1 MHIDRM
7 VRGVLLAGGLVLGC
21 GGNQAQSA
29 GPVVADPVS
38 SSPMPGSAPVA
49 SASTATGEAPVET
62 AGSDPKAIC
71 ERAAKAE
78 ASGIGTVDDGMAAAE
93 LGPLPKHVFVA
104 TTSDRN
110 AKEGSAKEYSMADL
124 KALSGKGQWEELIQH
139 IEDVPPSKRN
149 AEWDAL
155 LERAATELLTQH
167 SNSSGYAAFRS
178 AELLV
183 ERYPTLTKSE
193 RFMAKRYEVS
203 TLAFQNCLAESYD
216 ASECL
221 RAMQDFLKVGSPPS
235 DVAFQFGKL
244 VRAKLNHHLA
254 VPFFHRGLQGKPANS
269 PECADQDLGLA
280 VKSGLAL
287 PPAEESARLARDIAG
302 ERCFGVLESVIVAQL
317 TASGSDSFDAKNIC
331 DVLKAKGAL

>member
-1 MHIDRM
+1 MYIDRM
-7 VRGVLLAGGLVLGC
+7 TGVLLAGAVVLGC
-21 GGNQAQSA
+21 GGNQARPA
-29 GPVVADPVS
+29 GPEVANPVS

-49 SASTATGEAPVET
+49 SAPTTTGEEPVEPG
-62 AGSDPKAIC
+62 GSDPKAIC
-71 ERAAKAE
+71 DRAAKPE
-78 ASGIGTVDDGMAAAE
+78 ASGFWSVGDEMAAAE

-104 TTSDRN
+104 TTSARN
-110 AKEGSAKEYSMADL
+110 AKDGSAKEYGMADL
-124 KALSGKGQWEELIQH
+124 KTLSGKGQWEELIQH

-155 LERAATELLTQH
+155 LERAATELLTLH
-167 SNSSGYAAFRS
+167 SNSSRYAAFRS

-183 ERYPTLTKSE
+183 ERYPALTKSE

-203 TLAFQNCLAESYD
+203 TVAFQDCLTQSYD
-216 ASECL
+216 ATECL
-221 RAMQDFLKVGSPPS
+221 RSMQDFLKVGSPPPG
-235 DVAFQFGKL
+235 VAFQFGKL
-244 VRAKLNHHLA
+244 VRGKLNHHLA
-254 VPFFHRGLQGKPANS
+254 VPFFHRGLQGKPANA

-317 TASGSDSFDAKNIC
+317 TARGSDSFDAQNIC
-331 DVLKAKGAL
+331 EVLKAKGAL

>member
-7 VRGVLLAGGLVLGC
+7 VRGVLLTGGLVLGC
-21 GGNQAQSA
+21 GGNQAGSA
-29 GPVVADPVS
+29 GPKVVDPAS
-38 SSPMPGSAPVA
+38 SNPMPASAPVA
-49 SASTATGEAPVET
+49 SASTATGEGPVE
-62 AGSDPKAIC
+62 AGGSDPKAIC
-71 ERAAKAE
+71 ARAAKPE
-78 ASGIGTVDDGMAAAE
+78 ASGSWSVGDAMAVAE
-93 LGPLPKHVFVA
+93 LGPLAKHGFVA
-104 TTSDRN
+104 TTSARS
-110 AKEGSAKEYSMADL
+110 AKEGAKEYAMADL
-124 KALSGKGQWEELIQH
+124 KALSGKGQWEELLQH
-139 IEDVPPSKRN
+139 IEDVPPSKRK

-155 LERAATELLTQH
+155 LERAATELMTQY

-203 TLAFQNCLAESYD
+203 TVAFQSCLAESYD
-216 ASECL
+216 GSECL
-221 RAMQDFLKVGSPPS
+221 RSMQDFLKVGSPPP
-235 DVAFQFGKL
+235 DVPFQFGKL

-254 VPFFHRGLQGKPANS
+254 VPFFHRGLQGKPANA

-331 DVLKAKGAL
+331 EVLKAKGAL

>member
-7 VRGVLLAGGLVLGC
+7 VRGTLLAGGFVLGC

-29 GPVVADPVS
+29 GPEVADPVS
-38 SSPMPGSAPVA
+38 SSSLSRSAPVA
-49 SASTATGEAPVET
+49 SAPTGTAEEPGETG
-62 AGSDPKAIC
+62 GSDPKAIC
-71 ERAAKAE
+71 DRAAKPQAT
-78 ASGIGTVDDGMAAAE
+78 GIGSVGDGMASAE
-93 LGPLPKHVFVA
+93 LGPLPKHGFIA
-104 TTSDRN
+104 TAGDRN
-110 AKEGSAKEYSMADL
+110 AKEGSAKEYGMADL

-139 IEDVPPSKRN
+139 IEDVPPAKRN

-155 LERAATELLTQH
+155 LERAATELLTQY

-193 RFMAKRYEVS
+193 RFMTKRYAVS
-203 TLAFQNCLAESYD
+203 TTAFESCLSESYD
-216 ASECL
+216 GSECL
-221 RAMQDFLKVGSPPS
+221 RSMQDLLKVGSPPP
-235 DVAFQFGKL
+235 DVAFKFGKL
-244 VRAKLNHHLA
+244 VRGKLNHHLA
-254 VPFFHRGLQGKPANS
+254 VPFFHRGLQGKPANA

-302 ERCFGVLESVIVAQL
+302 ERCFGVLESAIVAQL
-317 TASGSDSFDAKNIC
+317 KAGGSDSFDAKNIC
-331 DVLKAKGAL
+331 EVLKAKGAL

>member
-1 MHIDRM
+1 
-7 VRGVLLAGGLVLGC
+7 
-21 GGNQAQSA
+21 
-29 GPVVADPVS
+29 
-38 SSPMPGSAPVA
+38 MPGSAPVA
-49 SASTATGEAPVET
+49 SAPTTTGEEPVET
-62 AGSDPKAIC
+62 GGSDPKAIC
-71 ERAAKAE
+71 DRVAKPE
-78 ASGIGTVDDGMAAAE
+78 ASGSWTVGDGMALAE

-104 TTSDRN
+104 TTSARN
-110 AKEGSAKEYSMADL
+110 AKEGSAEAYGMADL

-155 LERAATELLTQH
+155 LERAATELMTQY

-183 ERYPTLTKSE
+183 ERYPALTKSA
-193 RFMAKRYEVS
+193 RFMAKRFEVS
-203 TLAFQNCLAESYD
+203 TVAFQNCLAETYD
-216 ASECL
+216 GSECL
-221 RAMQDFLKVGSPPS
+221 RSMQDFLKVGSPPP

-244 VRAKLNHHLA
+244 VRGKLNHHLA
-254 VPFFHRGLQGKPANS
+254 VPFFHRGLQGKPANA

-287 PPAEESARLARDIAG
+287 PPAEENARLARDIAG
-302 ERCFGVLESVIVAQL
+302 ESCFGVLESVIVAQL
-317 TASGSDSFDAKNIC
+317 TARGSDSFDAKNIC